1 MKKVLIYP
9 VLVCLIALCG
19 GCYATA
25 AKQAAL
31 IAMGPQGDYVLIESP
46 EPAALAKYTQIEVA
60 PFENTLPMHI
70 SKILADAVQTETV
83 KRLKE
88 EGFFAQ
94 VESVNNSARASS
106 GDALLITGRLLDVTT
121 DKVPGQKLVTSG
133 THLIA
138 RVQIKDHSGKGVITA
153 NVRGLVK
160 SFTDD
165 EETDPARG
173 FAKGVLELLE
183 KTFEKEKEEEEE

>member
-1 MKKVLIYP
+1 
-9 VLVCLIALCG
+9 
-19 GCYATA
+19 
-25 AKQAAL
+25 
-31 IAMGPQGDYVLIESP
+31 
-46 EPAALAKYTQIEVA
+46 
-60 PFENTLPMHI
+60 MHI

-83 KRLKE
+83 KRLKQ
-88 EGFFAQ
+88 EGFFTEVTA
-94 VESVNNSARASS
+94 VNSSGSASS

-121 DKVPGQKLVTSG
+121 DKIPGQKLVTSG
-133 THLIA
+133 TQLIA
-138 RVQIKDHSGKGVITA
+138 RVQIKDLSGKAVITA

-183 KTFEKEKEEEEE
+183 KTFEKEKD

>member
-1 MKKVLIYP
+1 M
-9 VLVCLIALCG
+9 AFCG

-25 AKQAAL
+25 AKEAAYV
-31 IAMGPQGDYVLIESP
+31 AMGPQGAYVLIESP
-46 EPAALAKYTQIEVA
+46 GPGELAKYTKVEVA

-70 SKILADAVQTETV
+70 SKALADAVQTETV

-94 VESVNNSARASS
+94 VEAVNSCGRASS
-106 GDALLITGRLLDVTT
+106 GDALLITGCLLDVTT
-121 DKVPGQKLVTSG
+121 DKIPGQKLVTSG

-138 RVQIKDHSGKGVITA
+138 RVRIKDSTGKGVITA

-160 SFTDD
+160 SFTDTG
-165 EETDPARG
+165 ETDPARG

-183 KTFEKEKEEEEE
+183 KTFKKER

>member
-1 MKKVLIYP
+1 MKKVLICQ
-9 VLVCLIALCG
+9 VLVCLAVLCG

-25 AKQAAL
+25 AKEGAQVV
-31 IAMGPQGDYVLIESP
+31 MGPQGAFVLIESP
-46 EPAALAKYTQIEVA
+46 GPAELAKYTTVEVA

-83 KRLKE
+83 KQLE
-88 EGFFAQ
+88 EKGFFTN
-94 VESVNNSARASS
+94 VNAVGSSRRASS
-106 GDALLITGRLLDVTT
+106 SEALLITGRLLDVTT
-121 DKVPGQKLVTSG
+121 DKIPGQKLVTSG

-138 RVQIKDHSGKGVITA
+138 RVHIKDSAGKDVITA

-173 FAKGVLELLE
+173 FAKGMLELLE
-183 KTFEKEKEEEEE
+183 KTFEKKKED